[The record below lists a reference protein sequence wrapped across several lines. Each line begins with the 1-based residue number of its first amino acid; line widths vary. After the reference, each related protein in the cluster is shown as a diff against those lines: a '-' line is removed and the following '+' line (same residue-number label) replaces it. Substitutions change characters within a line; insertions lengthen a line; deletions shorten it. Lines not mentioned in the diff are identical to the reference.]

1 MAIAIRYPGSP
12 QAADISGLLGG
23 LDAIGAGLE
32 DRRGRKAFDQYLGG
46 LYPQGGQQGQQPMS
60 LAALDQSQ
68 GVQRAPLPDV
78 QDPASARVASAHAAS
93 GGPQQ
98 GAIAAYI
105 RHAAQKRGIDPE
117 IALKVAM
124 SEGGVSDPTRQ
135 SEVVKDG
142 QREQSYGPFQLY
154 MGGGLGNE
162 FQQATGLHPSDPG
175 AWQKGIDFAL
185 DKAKEGG
192 WGPWYGAAKAGIGER
207 DGIIGDGQNRRSVG
221 TLGANGRPMLQNS
234 DGSVST
240 EESIT
245 VTDPQLNGGKPT
257 NIPSIWNGQRLREGQ
272 AVAAAMQ
279 SGQRFPAFGS
289 IDEAVQAAQ
298 ARSSQLGV
306 AVDAQMN
313 GGAPQAPQMA
323 RGGSMLPP
331 REVMAALF
339 KSRETRP
346 LAIELARS
354 AQAAQQGDPEA
365 ALKLQKLQLEVQG
378 LQRGEWKR
386 GEDGVL
392 FNSASGETRQP
403 ERGAGQQG
411 FRFNGTS
418 VEAQALNGMMDSGQ
432 LTPQEAQ
439 DLATGKVVTNP
450 TDGSQIFFSG
460 GQLVG
465 RPAGGGP
472 AQPLAQGGQPQQ
484 QGTGGNT
491 LTGPKATA
499 EQLNRVSKSK
509 ESIGT
514 LGGLLT
520 RYEELVKDGGIS
532 VVPGKEKDNLNT
544 VRQAIMLQAKELF
557 NLGVL
562 NGPDLSL
569 MEKMIYDP
577 VVDVTKEGGL
587 TNLPGQIWSGITGD
601 AGDRAS
607 NSVNELRRLFEG
619 IQKNVNA
626 STPTASGQDGGSGEV
641 IDWKDL

>member
-207 DGIIGDGQNRRSVG
+207 DGIG
-221 TLGANGRPMLQNS
+221 TPQGAVDALAG
-234 DGSVST
+234 
-240 EESIT
+240 
-245 VTDPQLNGGKPT
+245 
-257 NIPSIWNGQRLREGQ
+257 
-272 AVAAAMQ
+272 Q
-279 SGQRFPAFGS
+279 SGQPMPQS
-289 IDEAVQAAQ
+289 
-298 ARSSQLGV
+298 
-306 AVDAQMN
+306 
-313 GGAPQAPQMA
+313 APQAPQMA
-323 RGGSMLPP
+323 QGGSMLPP

-346 LAIELARS
+346 LAIELARN

-365 ALKLQKLQLEVQG
+365 ALRLEKLRLEVEKLRNPDADGTEYG
-378 LQRGEWKR
+378 LNPIWGVDPETNEPVLGTMGKDGTFKR
-386 GEDGVL
+386 VDTGGVKL
-392 FNSASGETRQP
+392 EAGVDRVDLGTQWGLLNKRTGQIEGYMPKDLA
-403 ERGAGQQG
+403 GA
-411 FRFNGTS
+411 
-418 VEAQALNGMMDSGQ
+418 EAQKEIG
-432 LTPQEAQ
+432 T
-439 DLATGKVVTNP
+439 
-450 TDGSQIFFSG
+450 
-460 GQLVG
+460 
-465 RPAGGGP
+465 
-472 AQPLAQGGQPQQ
+472 AQG
-484 QGTGGNT
+484 
-491 LTGPKATA
+491 KATA
-499 EQLNRVSKSK
+499 AASGDMQAAQNALDLIDSLRTDPNR
-509 ESIGT
+509 ERGT
-514 LGGLLT
+514 GFSAT
-520 RYEELVKDGGIS
+520 FNA
-532 VVPGKEKDNLNT
+532 VPGTRGYDFQTKVDQAKSGAFLSAIQQLRGMGALSNTEGQTATAAVTRLNT
-544 VRQAIMLQAKELF
+544 ATSEEEFTRALDDYEKIVRQ
-557 NLGVL
+557 GY
-562 NGPDLSL
+562 
-569 MEKMIYDP
+569 EKAASK
-577 VVDVTKEGGL
+577 V
-587 TNLPGQIWSGITGD
+587 GQQSAPAAPAGNRTSSGIEW
-601 AGDRAS
+601 
-607 NSVNELRRLFEG
+607 SVE
-619 IQKNVNA
+619 
-626 STPTASGQDGGSGEV
+626 P
-641 IDWKDL
+641 

>member
-207 DGIIGDGQNRRSVG
+207 DGIG
-221 TLGANGRPMLQNS
+221 TPQGAVDALAG
-234 DGSVST
+234 
-240 EESIT
+240 
-245 VTDPQLNGGKPT
+245 
-257 NIPSIWNGQRLREGQ
+257 
-272 AVAAAMQ
+272 Q
-279 SGQRFPAFGS
+279 SGQPMP
-289 IDEAVQAAQ
+289 Q
-298 ARSSQLGV
+298 
-306 AVDAQMN
+306 
-313 GGAPQAPQMA
+313 GAPQAPQMA
-323 RGGSMLPP
+323 QGGSMLPP

-346 LAIELARS
+346 LAIALAQS
-354 AQAAQQGDPEA
+354 AQGLAQDQNDPVKRIAYEKALIELQQLRAGGGGEYKVVDDRLVRIGGDGTVSDVTP
-365 ALKLQKLQLEVQG
+365 Q
-378 LQRGEWKR
+378 
-386 GEDGVL
+386 
-392 FNSASGETRQP
+392 
-403 ERGAGQQG
+403 GQQG
-411 FRFNGTS
+411 AGPGGFRFDGKS
-418 VEAQALNGMMDSGQ
+418 VEAQALNGLIDSGQ
-432 LTPQEAQ
+432 ITPEQAQQLGAGKTISGPNGEIIFMTPQ
-439 DLATGKVVTNP
+439 GV
-450 TDGSQIFFSG
+450 F
-460 GQLVG
+460 GQA
-465 RPAGGGP
+465 AGGGAP
-472 AQPLAQGGQPQQ
+472 QPLSGGPAP
-484 QGTGGNT
+484 GNIQIT
-491 LTGPKATA
+491 EPKVTIDEKKAMTFA
-499 EQLNRVSKSK
+499 DRMTTSGKIIDSMGMRGSGKADQIV
-509 ESIGT
+509 
-514 LGGLLT
+514 
-520 RYEELVKDGGIS
+520 GGIPLVGEYLTS
-532 VVPGKEKDNLNT
+532 SDYKKID
-544 VRQAIMLQAKELF
+544 QAKRDF
-557 NLGVL
+557 INA
-562 NGPDLSL
+562 
-569 MEKMIYDP
+569 
-577 VVDVTKEGGL
+577 
-587 TNLPGQIWSGITGD
+587 Q
-601 AGDRAS
+601 
-607 NSVNELRRLFEG
+607 LRRESGAVISDVEFENANQQYFPQPNDSPELLE
-619 IQKNVNA
+619 QKRVNRQTVIDGMVRD
-626 STPTASGQDGGSGEV
+626 SGPTYKGADQV